1 MQKVREKKEKILSLC
16 IVDELQMMY
25 MGTEEA
31 KILSCG
37 LKDIFSTR
45 IAKGVSS
52 LEVNKLDEEE
62 LRKIL

>member
-1 MQKVREKKEKILSLC
+1 MKKVREKKEKILSLC

-31 KILSCG
+31 RILSCP

-45 IAKGVSS
+45 IAKGISS
-52 LEVNKLDEEE
+52 MKYS
-62 LRKIL
+62 

>member
-31 KILSCG
+31 KILSCA
-37 LKDIFSTR
+37 LKDIFSNHV
-45 IAKGVSS
+45 AKG
-52 LEVNKLDEEE
+52 
-62 LRKIL
+62 I